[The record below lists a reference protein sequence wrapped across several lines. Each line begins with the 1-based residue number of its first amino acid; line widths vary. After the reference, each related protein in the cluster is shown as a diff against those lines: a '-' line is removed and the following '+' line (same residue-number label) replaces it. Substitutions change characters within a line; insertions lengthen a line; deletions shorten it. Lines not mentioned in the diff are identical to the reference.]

1 MKNFKKNIALLAA
14 LACAGTMLAGCNSG
28 NTDSGTNDGGNDT
41 PAAADGGNSDDGATP
56 AADGGSTDNTDG
68 SKLTVLCWNTDDINP
83 MIENFCANTGHSADE
98 FNIQNFG
105 CGGGEAAENFDNYL

>member
-28 NTDSGTNDGGNDT
+28 NTDGGSTNDGGNDT

-56 AADGGSTDNTDG
+56 AADG
-68 SKLTVLCWNTDDINP
+68 
-83 MIENFCANTGHSADE
+83 
-98 FNIQNFG
+98 
-105 CGGGEAAENFDNYL
+105 NYF